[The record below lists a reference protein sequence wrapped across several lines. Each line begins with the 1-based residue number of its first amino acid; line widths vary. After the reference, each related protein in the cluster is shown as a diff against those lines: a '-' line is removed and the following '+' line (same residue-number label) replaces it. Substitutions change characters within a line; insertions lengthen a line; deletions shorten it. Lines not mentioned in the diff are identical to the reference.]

1 MTITTVYTKN
11 LTDPIPDNSSGAFD
25 YGWVGQH
32 QRPLEHAT
40 GLQPVIEM
48 GARPYNPILGRFLR
62 LDPIPGGA
70 TDSDYAY
77 VNDPIN
83 TYDLSGELLGIKCGW
98 CKDAAN
104 AVKSGAK
111 SVAKKVAKHKVGLL
125 QIGAV
130 ALFAV
135 AAVATVSTGGLAL
148 GGLAAYSSY
157 MTAGGIAM
165 NAAAAYYDGPRKG
178 ATDRALASAVQDSFI
193 GLAGGG
199 LAKAAGVPA
208 AARWM
213 LNAAAGTASA
223 LKPVAKW
230 WSGAGSWSLG

>member
-98 CKDAAN
+98 CKKAAKGAAKLAN
-104 AVKSGAK
+104 NPIVQAAVV
-111 SVAKKVAKHKVGLL
+111 VAACFTPACT
-125 QIGAV
+125 AV
-130 ALFAV
+130 AVGVAAYNTNRNYDAYRAGTMTGKQFWMSTVVEALAAAVPIRSARSTAV
-135 AAVATVSTGGLAL
+135 AARATVGRGAQQ
-148 GGLAAYSSY
+148 AAVRAFSRQVAVNSVAVGSASY
-157 MTAGGIAM
+157 LSWEAYRGIA
-165 NAAAAYYDGPRKG
+165 GK
-178 ATDRALASAVQDSFI
+178 S
-193 GLAGGG
+193 
-199 LAKAAGVPA
+199 
-208 AARWM
+208 
-213 LNAAAGTASA
+213 
-223 LKPVAKW
+223 
-230 WSGAGSWSLG
+230 